1 MKIKKKKHTHN
12 VYIFFIFLS
21 LIIFFFSTTK
31 VDSKGF
37 FIDNIEVS
45 KPFEINF
52 DKNKVIDE
60 GFNKAFYELVSLLV
74 TTKDKKKINI
84 IKLNKIK
91 SMIESFSIKEEKFI
105 NEIYFVNLG
114 VTFNKKKIFNYL
126 TQKNIFP
133 STPNQQ
139 KFLFIPIII
148 DEKKRNL
155 NIFNNNK
162 IYSEWNK
169 SPKSYHLIEYVLPTE
184 DLEDLNIIKKR
195 YEIIEQYDFKEITE
209 KYFLKNSIITLIFKN
224 DRDIRILSRI
234 TNKNDV
240 KLKNQTISNV
250 DFEDQEQIKKIIN
263 ELKDFYED
271 SWKEENQINTS
282 IKLSLT
288 VKIST
293 DDNIKISNFE
303 KVLDELDLVYNFSI
317 YKFDNNFVYYQ
328 IIFNGTPSLF
338 LNLMNDKDYNINTNN
353 KLWILK

>member
-1 MKIKKKKHTHN
+1 MKIKKKKHASN

-37 FIDNIEVS
+37 FVDNIEIS

-74 TTKDKKKINI
+74 TTEDKKKISI

-114 VTFNKKKIFNYL
+114 VTFNKKKILNYL
-126 TQKNIFP
+126 MEKNIFP
-133 STPNQQ
+133 SIPNQQ

-155 NIFNNNK
+155 NIFNNK
-162 IYSEWNK
+162 IYLEWNK
-169 SPKSYHLIEYVLPTE
+169 NPKSHHLIEYVLPTE

-195 YEIIEQYDFKEITE
+195 YETIEQYDFKEITE

-224 DRDIRILSRI
+224 DRNIRILSRV
-234 TNKNDV
+234 TNKKDV

-250 DFEDQEQIKKIIN
+250 DFEDQEQIV
-263 ELKDFYED
+263 FVAG
-271 SWKEENQINTS
+271 SWIW
-282 IKLSLT
+282 
-288 VKIST
+288 
-293 DDNIKISNFE
+293 
-303 KVLDELDLVYNFSI
+303 DL
-317 YKFDNNFVYYQ
+317 
-328 IIFNGTPSLF
+328 G
-338 LNLMNDKDYNINTNN
+338 
-353 KLWILK
+353 